1 MRRHII
7 PDVVNDQ
14 IITALPKTATVT
26 DAARLMSERKVSAVL
41 IIEGGVLEGIFTVR
55 DVTRRVVGDGL
66 GLDTE
71 LADVMTPNPE
81 TVACEEIPLRGL
93 RQMHDGGFRHLPVVD
108 GGQVVGVVSRRDF
121 FREDEELLDQEITL
135 WEHKR

>member
-14 IITALPKTATVT
+14 IITALSKTATVT

-66 GLDTE
+66 SLDTK

-121 FREDEELLDQEITL
+121 FREDEELLDQEISL
-135 WEHKR
+135 WEHMR